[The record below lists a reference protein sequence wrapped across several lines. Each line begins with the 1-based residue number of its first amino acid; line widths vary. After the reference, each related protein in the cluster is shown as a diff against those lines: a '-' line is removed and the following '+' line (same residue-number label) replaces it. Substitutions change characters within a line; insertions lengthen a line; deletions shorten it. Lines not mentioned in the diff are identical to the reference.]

1 MTGTHLQSLMGIELA
16 HHNTLLYSCYTYDSM
31 YRRDAALTRPAV
43 GQTAGSCSP
52 NMAACR
58 TCMCPNSVGARV
70 TLTWQTITQYE
81 RCWGP
86 LLDQQIIG
94 CVARWPLGNRIL
106 A

>member
-1 MTGTHLQSLMGIELA
+1 
-16 HHNTLLYSCYTYDSM
+16 M

-106 A
+106 AGCAPEKPGDLGRVFRVPVSQRAHR